1 MKFGHLVNGKLIAT
15 KIPIVHDNRT
25 YFTSDPDLL
34 LTLGEKEVI
43 YTPSPDATNKG
54 RYQCVWK
61 ETDKQ
66 IIQEWEFVAYPEYQ
80 LKEQY
85 KKLTVQYI
93 REKYSTNQEFAI
105 LREYMTYGEA
115 YKEAFNEY
123 NSYVESC
130 KERAYAEIYV

>member
-1 MKFGHLVNGKLIAT
+1 MKFGQLVNGRVKYA
-15 KIPIVHDNRT
+15 KFPIVCGGRT
-25 YFTSDPDLL
+25 YYTSDPELML
-34 LTLGEKEVI
+34 SFGYKEVVQSI
-43 YTPSPDATNKG
+43 PPTSKSGVYKLKW
-54 RYQCVWK
+54 V
-61 ETDKQ
+61 ETDTQ
-66 IIQEWEFVAYPEYQ
+66 IVQEWEFEAYTEEQ

-130 KERAYAEIYV
+130 KAKAHAEVYA